1 MCTWCLGS
9 VFLDLFVF
17 VVAYISVIKVL
28 LKEIVVLHFFYYL
41 LSFPA
46 KSNVDDN
53 WNELICIPIRRHL
66 NKYILTN
73 PLSSFQVI
81 YVYILAYT

>member
-1 MCTWCLGS
+1 MSIT
-9 VFLDLFVF
+9 
-17 VVAYISVIKVL
+17 
-28 LKEIVVLHFFYYL
+28 FFYYV

-53 WNELICIPIRRHL
+53 WNELICIPSRRHL

-81 YVYILAYT
+81 YVYILPYTWFAMYKVLFKVPV